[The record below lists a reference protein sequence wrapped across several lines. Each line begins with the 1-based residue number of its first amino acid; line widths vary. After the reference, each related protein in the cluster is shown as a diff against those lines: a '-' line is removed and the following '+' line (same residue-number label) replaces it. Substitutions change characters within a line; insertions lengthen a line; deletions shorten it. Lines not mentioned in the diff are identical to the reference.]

1 MPNDR
6 FTHVPDYEVEQ
17 LRDEIRRLREE
28 QERQKQRLSEVDLK
42 TEKPQDGQDRKPADE
57 KAGAPENEQQQTP
70 ESPQKRR
77 LKKVIALVVILVVAA
92 LGLLWWLHAR
102 QFEQTDDAQV
112 DGHLSGLAAR
122 VASTVSA
129 VYVEENQF
137 VEAGQLIATLDS
149 QDQKVAVQLAQSQ
162 LAQAQAQT
170 QAEQPN
176 VPVTETSTRTN
187 IAISGEDVNGAAA
200 SVAAANQN
208 YEAALARVRDAE
220 ANNAKAQA
228 DVERYRPLA
237 EKDEVPREQFDQV
250 IARAKATVAAN
261 QASALAALRQ
271 ADQSRAQELEAQE
284 RAAQARTN
292 APHEIDIR
300 RANVAARQAA
310 VRTARSQVDQA
321 QLNLGYTQ
329 IFAPVKGIV
338 AKRSAEVGQHVTPG
352 QQLSSSRRPTICG

>member
-1 MPNDR
+1 
-6 FTHVPDYEVEQ
+6 
-17 LRDEIRRLREE
+17 
-28 QERQKQRLSEVDLK
+28 
-42 TEKPQDGQDRKPADE
+42 
-57 KAGAPENEQQQTP
+57 
-70 ESPQKRR
+70 
-77 LKKVIALVVILVVAA
+77 
-92 LGLLWWLHAR
+92 LLWWLHAR